1 MSSTITLTLTAEQI
15 EMLKLVLGQ
24 VVKPAKAG
32 KGGKGK
38 GTSEPRAKRTG
49 SAPKG
54 VTPPHLVKWNA
65 YVDSVEAELKTM
77 DIEDVWA
84 EWAATNPVDKDGNT
98 KATEEKHLKF
108 KVIRQIAMAIA
119 KARKGAG
126 KMPAE
131 FEHAAMTAEEKAA
144 AKEARKAA
152 KAAAGSSAES
162 SAEESSAESSADA
175 PAKKPRKPRAVK
187 PKVAA
192 PEVVPAAAPV
202 PAPVPAAAALPISP
216 MVQPQLSAEDD
227 DEGITLESWTF
238 KGRKYL
244 RTPDG
249 DCWIQNADGNRGKWA
264 GHYDGTKINASAPEP
279 TVEE

>member
-1 MSSTITLTLTAEQI
+1 MSTTVTLSLTPEQV

-24 VVKPAKAG
+24 VVKPAGKAA
-32 KGGKGK
+32 KGK
-38 GTSEPRAKRTG
+38 SEPKAKRTG

-65 YVDSVEAELKTM
+65 YVDSVEAELKTAEL
-77 DIEDVWA
+77 DDVWE
-84 EWAATNPVDKDGNT
+84 EWAATNPVDKEGNT
-98 KATEEKHLKF
+98 KATDEKRLKF

-119 KARKGAG
+119 KARKAAG
-126 KMPAE
+126 QMPAE
-131 FEHAAMTAEEKAA
+131 FQHAAMTAEEKAA

-152 KAAAGSSAES
+152 KAAGGSSTES
-162 SAEESSAESSADA
+162 SAEESSAEA
-175 PAKKPRKPRAVK
+175 PAKKPRKPRIAK

-202 PAPVPAAAALPISP
+202 PAPAPAGLPVSP
-216 MVQPQLSAEDD
+216 IAQPQSIGEDD
-227 DEGITLESWTF
+227 DEVTLESWPF

-279 TVEE
+279 NVEE